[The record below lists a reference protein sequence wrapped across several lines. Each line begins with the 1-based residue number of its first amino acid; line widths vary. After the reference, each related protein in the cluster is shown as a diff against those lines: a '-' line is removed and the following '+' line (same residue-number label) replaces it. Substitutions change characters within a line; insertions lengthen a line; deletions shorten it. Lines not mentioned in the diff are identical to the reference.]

1 MPTLIDG
8 YNLLHATG
16 RLTARAGKKALE
28 GARRSLLLQVR
39 AGHGPGARDV
49 TVVFDAR
56 GAPEGAP
63 DGGEFDGIQI
73 RFAKGQTADDLIED
87 LIRAEPSPRL
97 LVVVSDDHRV
107 KRAAQRRGCQS
118 LGCLDYYERLQAR
131 RPAGTPPPAVPSGKP
146 EEVTPEE
153 TRRWLDAFADVDG
166 DPELGEEG

>member
-28 GARRSLLLQVR
+28 GARRALLLQVR
-39 AGHGPGARDV
+39 AGHGPDARDV

-63 DGGEFDGIQI
+63 NEGEFDGIHI
-73 RFAKGQTADDLIED
+73 RFARGETADDLIED
-87 LIRAEPSPRL
+87 MIRAAPRPRF
-97 LVVVSDDHRV
+97 LVVVSDDQRV
-107 KRAAQRRGCQS
+107 KRAARRRGCQS

-131 RPAGTPPPAVPSGKP
+131 RPAGTPPPAEPSAKP
-146 EEVTPEE
+146 EASSPEE
-153 TRRWLDAFADVDG
+153 TRRWIDAFAEADD
-166 DPELGEEG
+166 DPHLGEER